1 MLEMITGINE
11 NYEKEAV
18 RKGAEMIYRI
28 EHQTITPEE
37 LDTFLKSDELVDI
50 TKNRHVLSP
59 RYELPLYEGS
69 EYEFLSIIARTLHTE
84 FDPAYLPFVVQDLLK
99 DAYYGMEEKEND

>member
-28 EHQTITPEE
+28 EHQTVTPEE
-37 LDTFLKSDELVDI
+37 LDAFLKSDELVDI
-50 TKNRHVLSP
+50 T
-59 RYELPLYEGS
+59 
-69 EYEFLSIIARTLHTE
+69 
-84 FDPAYLPFVVQDLLK
+84 
-99 DAYYGMEEKEND
+99 